1 MNLQV
6 LKWLLA
12 HRDLLTKVLEVAKGF
27 RRDLPA
33 LEQWEIVDKI
43 ARLVIPVLK
52 SDDVRAMYAWDL
64 DEDEAV
70 TAFALGSEY
79 SALGFDWT
87 FVVNVL
93 VPLLRI
99 VLMTLETLGTDE

>member
-27 RRDLPA
+27 RRDLPPM
-33 LEQWEIVDKI
+33 EQWEIVDKI

-52 SDDVRAMYAWDL
+52 NDDVRAM
-64 DEDEAV
+64 
-70 TAFALGSEY
+70 
-79 SALGFDWT
+79 
-87 FVVNVL
+87 
-93 VPLLRI
+93 
-99 VLMTLETLGTDE
+99 